1 MVLTSERCGF
11 TYDGELA
18 GSILLEDGDVPDR
31 IGDGLRQPYIPDGRQ
46 FDVLPYF
53 SVTSCAL
60 GGPSETREPW
70 QDLPRESPAPTP
82 PGARTRSTQDRLNVL
97 GPVFSARTPSPVYQW
112 NKPKKISLGRK
123 EFQETSSGASS
134 PKGASASHAGRLLQ
148 SQPIPFSPFLPLWPD
163 LQGALNPQAYYA
175 GMMMNPLLEQAAA
188 AVAAQV
194 AGSEGALATGLDGQ
208 LQSGLPAMD
217 PHFLQMMMAMND
229 YSGAP
234 SPPSRGEGNGHEH
247 VNGSGGS
254 VASSSPADDR
264 PKSSPADNLGFGAA
278 FPAEGKRKVRAGK
291 ETTAK
296 HSERDDATGT
306 QPRERERGKTERRK
320 RGGGNGGAATV
331 GAVGGVHLSLGH
343 VAGGSG
349 VTEEDRGVPG
359 KNRESRSHV
368 SSTVIEQLKQ
378 RDRNVELSELTRHI
392 QEIAQ
397 DQYGSRLIQQK
408 LEVASDEEKQI
419 AFLAIIQKMPQLT
432 TDVFGNYVIQKF
444 FEYGSAEQR
453 RILAEQ
459 LVGQVLK
466 LSLQMYG
473 CRVVQKALDSVPI
486 EQQVLL
492 VGELRGHII
501 QCIEDQHG
509 NHVVQKCIE
518 RLPTDKINFVVEA
531 FRGEVGRM
539 AKHCYGCRVLQR
551 LIEYC
556 SSVQISALLD
566 EVLRS
571 CLDLANDQYGNYVVQ
586 HTLEHSTRGCDRQ
599 FVLQFVCTNILSLSC
614 HKYASNVVERALLC
628 GSSEERAS
636 VIGAILGDQSN
647 AHPPLVTMMRDRF
660 GNYIVQRTI
669 SLAQGPQR
677 SMLFWRLETQ
687 MPLLRKSS
695 TYGKHIIAALQ
706 LAQSTPAL

>member
-18 GSILLEDGDVPDR
+18 GSILLEDGDVPDL
-31 IGDGLRQPYIPDGRQ
+31 IGDDLRQPYIPEGRQ
-46 FDVLPYF
+46 FDVLPHF

-60 GGPSETREPW
+60 GGPSASREPW

-82 PGARTRSTQDRLNVL
+82 LGARTRSTQDRLNVL
-97 GPVFSARTPSPVYQW
+97 GPVLSARTPSPVYQW
-112 NKPKKISLGRK
+112 NKPKKISLGRQ
-123 EFQETSSGASS
+123 EFQESSGASS
-134 PKGASASHAGRLLQ
+134 PKGASASHAGRPLQ
-148 SQPIPFSPFLPLWPD
+148 SQPIPFSQFLPLWPN

-175 GMMMNPLLEQAAA
+175 GMMMNPLLGQAAA

-194 AGSEGALATGLDGQ
+194 ADSEGVATGLDSQ
-208 LQSGLPAMD
+208 LQSSLPAVD

-229 YSGAP
+229 KSGSP
-234 SPPSRGEGNGHEH
+234 SPPSRCEGNGHEH

-296 HSERDDATGT
+296 HSDRDDAIGT
-306 QPRERERGKTERRK
+306 QPRDRERGKTERRK
-320 RGGGNGGAATV
+320 RGGGNGGAS
-331 GAVGGVHLSLGH
+331 HPS
-343 VAGGSG
+343 GGSG
-349 VTEEDRGVPG
+349 VTEENRGAPG

-378 RDRNVELSELTRHI
+378 RDRNVELGELTWHI
-392 QEIAQ
+392 REIAQ

-408 LEVASDEEKQI
+408 LEVASDEEKQL
-419 AFLAIIQKMPQLT
+419 AFLAIIQNMPQLT

-444 FEYGSAEQR
+444 FEYGSVEQR

-518 RLPTDKINFVVEA
+518 RLPTDKINFVVDA

-556 SSVQISALLD
+556 SSLQISALLD
-566 EVLRS
+566 EVLGS
-571 CLDLANDQYGNYVVQ
+571 CVDLANDQYGNYVVQ

-599 FVLQFVCTNILSLSC
+599 FVLHFVCTNILPLSC

-628 GSSEERAS
+628 GSLEERAS
-636 VIGAILGDQSN
+636 VISAILGDQSN

-695 TYGKHIIAALQ
+695 TYGKHIIAAWQ
-706 LAQSTPAL
+706 LAQSTPALGDGKFG